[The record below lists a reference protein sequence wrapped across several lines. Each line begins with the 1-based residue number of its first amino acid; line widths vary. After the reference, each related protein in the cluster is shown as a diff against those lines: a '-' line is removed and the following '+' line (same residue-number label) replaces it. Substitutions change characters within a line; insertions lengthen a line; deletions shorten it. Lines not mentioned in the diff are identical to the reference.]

1 MKKIRANL
9 TYANVMSTIAV
20 LLVLGGGTALA
31 ATVVLPKNSVGAK
44 QLKKGAVTPAKL
56 APAAKAALTGPRGA
70 TGAVGP
76 QGPKGDA
83 GTTGEKGE
91 PGTFLSALPS
101 GRTLTGVYG
110 ISGHIQNPGDT
121 GAEDAISFQIPLS
134 EPPVESVVIG
144 GAPTT
149 ECPGTVN
156 DPAAAPGYLCL
167 YEQAAYGD
175 EPALKAEP
183 TGSGKDGFAVFIP
196 GATVEGPYNDYGTW
210 AVTAR

>member
-1 MKKIRANL
+1 MKKIRGNL

-20 LLVLGGGTALA
+20 FLVLCGGTAIA

-56 APAAKAALTGPRGA
+56 APAAKAALTGPKGA
-70 TGAVGP
+70 TGPAGP
-76 QGPKGDA
+76 QGPKGET
-83 GTTGEKGE
+83 GTSGEKGE

-101 GRTLTGVYG
+101 DKTLTGVYG
-110 ISGHIQNPGDT
+110 ISGQIQTSGDAS
-121 GAEDAISFQIPLS
+121 AEDAISFQIPLP
-134 EPPVESVVIG
+134 EPPVEDIFIG

-156 DPAAAPGYLCL
+156 DPTAAPGYLCL
-167 YEQAAYGD
+167 YEQSDFGV

-183 TGSGKDGFAVFIP
+183 TGSGKSGFAVFIP
-196 GATVEGPYNDYGTW
+196 GSTVEGPYNDYGTW